1 MDFWKTL
8 LILLKRW
15 YVALP
20 VFAVAIGGAGAVYA
34 IMPMH
39 YESMGVIVLTSPSS
53 GATTTLNGQVG
64 QTNPLLAFES
74 SLAIS
79 ASIVIQ
85 SINAPE
91 IVKAMGADKP
101 DHTFVLAGGAEGG
114 PFISVKTESKSEQ
127 GARDLVV
134 QVLDRVK
141 AELRKRQEQLKAA
154 PSTFIGVDDVVP
166 PTKPEP
172 LRGGKLRAAGVAL
185 VLGLVASLAAVFG
198 FESFQN
204 RKRRASADED
214 DDELDD
220 FDDDDDDDEPVVA
233 RAVAEEPEVPA
244 QPRSRPAPVP
254 ADLTQRVAPVRPNG
268 HQPHQPATAK
278 ANGQAGPAVGGKS
291 VPTKAPVGGKS
302 IPGNA
307 KPANGKSGPNEQ
319 SGPAA
324 GKAGPSAGNGQ
335 APAGTSGGQSG
346 NGQAAAQPA
355 SANGQAAPAN
365 GVATPGRVNGQPVG
379 TGPTG
384 NWPADEWR
392 EPPTLRMKPA
402 QAPPDQ
408 RS

>member
-8 LILLKRW
+8 LVLLKRW

-34 IMPMH
+34 VMPMH
-39 YESMGVIVLTSPSS
+39 YESTGVIVLTAPPS
-53 GATTTLNGQVG
+53 GPTTTVTGQSG

-85 SINAPE
+85 SINTPE
-91 IVKAMGADKP
+91 VVKEMGADKP
-101 DHTFVLAGGAEGG
+101 DHTFVLTGGAEGG

-141 AELRKRQEQLKAA
+141 GELQKRQELLKA
-154 PSTFIGVDDVVP
+154 PTSTFIGVDDVVP

-198 FESFQN
+198 FESFQS
-204 RKRRASADED
+204 RKRRAEEAELDED
-214 DDELDD
+214 FDEEPE
-220 FDDDDDDDEPVVA
+220 DEPVAPVKKAAVKQAVVEDEPVEVA
-233 RAVAEEPEVPA
+233 PRAV
-244 QPRSRPAPVP
+244 PAP
-254 ADLTQRVAPVRPNG
+254 ADHTQRVAPVRAKQNG
-268 HQPHQPATAK
+268 HPAKQAAHPKPATPHGKPAPQHGPKQPAAANAGQAGGPAPANGSVPAGGPAPAGGQAPANGPTPANGPAP
-278 ANGQAGPAVGGKS
+278 ANGQAPGKQ
-291 VPTKAPVGGKS
+291 A
-302 IPGNA
+302 
-307 KPANGKSGPNEQ
+307 PANGHPQ
-319 SGPAA
+319 
-324 GKAGPSAGNGQ
+324 Q
-335 APAGTSGGQSG
+335 AP
-346 NGQAAAQPA
+346 
-355 SANGQAAPAN
+355 ANGQAKPS
-365 GVATPGRVNGQPVG
+365 RVNGQPVG
-379 TGPTG
+379 TGPNPS